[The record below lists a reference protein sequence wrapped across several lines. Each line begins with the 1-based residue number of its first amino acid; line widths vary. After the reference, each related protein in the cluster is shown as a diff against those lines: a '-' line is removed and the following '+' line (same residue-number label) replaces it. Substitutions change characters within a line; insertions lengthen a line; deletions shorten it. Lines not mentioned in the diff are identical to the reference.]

1 MNQRVSSADGRLLGL
16 DLGDVR
22 VGVAMSDVTATL
34 ASPHVV
40 VKRVGPLKKV
50 GPLVEEVAKLVD
62 EWEIVTVVVGLPL
75 SLDGSSGPAA
85 RKAGKV
91 ISALTDR
98 LSVPVVTYDERLTT
112 VSADRALAE
121 AGVDSRKR
129 RDVIDMVAA
138 AIILQ
143 GWIDARAHQ
152 AADQPTRAPADRE
165 DREDREDPE
174 DTSNR

>member
-1 MNQRVSSADGRLLGL
+1 MNADAEVDGNLGAAQRAAKGRLLGL

-22 VGVAMSDVTATL
+22 VGVAMSDVTASL

-40 VKRVGPLKKV
+40 ITRTGALKNTA
-50 GPLVEEVAKLVD
+50 PLVDEIAKVVT

-85 RKAGKV
+85 RKARKV

-143 GWIDARAHQ
+143 GWMDARALQ
-152 AADQPTRAPADRE
+152 AD
-165 DREDREDPE
+165 DPPPP
-174 DTSNR
+174 